1 MSAQAASLVPVAA
14 FVLLVWAPVGYLYRR
29 GWIIKI

>member
-14 FVLLVWAPVGYLYRR
+14 FVLLVWAPVGYLCRR